1 MEFVAYVLSLIALAG
16 VFILWVEIREL
27 KETLY
32 RKPKPKQ
39 QPKQQPKA
47 KQPITVNRAKGY
59 FDNKW
64 Q

>member
-39 QPKQQPKA
+39 QPKA